1 MISIQQILF
10 LKRHNFWTGSKIW
23 TGKKLFGP
31 VEGQGIRWVPI
42 LDDFETSKLENL
54 VAKPVGIELVIQ

>member
-1 MISIQQILF
+1 MQS
-10 LKRHNFWTGSKIW
+10 NFWTGSKIW

-31 VEGQGIRWVPI
+31 VDGQGIRK
-42 LDDFETSKLENL
+42 FENL

>member
-1 MISIQQILF
+1 MQS
-10 LKRHNFWTGSKIW
+10 NFWSGSKIW
-23 TGKKLFGP
+23 TGKKFFGP

-42 LDDFETSKLENL
+42 LDDFETSKFENL